1 MDKLLWISIENLRCD
16 CVRTPLPT
24 LTVTG
29 VSHNTCPVEVREKFA
44 FTENHTPSDL
54 HGPNSESV
62 WLSTC
67 NRTELYSVCGSA
79 SVAEESFADT
89 LGITTD
95 FAARY
100 TYVLEGFDA
109 ARHLFRLASGLESL
123 VVGEDEILGQI
134 RRALVNAQA
143 GGSVGPMLTRMFQD
157 ALATGK
163 RVRSETEI
171 NRFPAS
177 VSAAAASIVRE
188 RCGTEGLSN
197 SSVLVIGAGDIGRA
211 VARCLKGM
219 KTRNLAV
226 ANRTYARAEE
236 LARGIGAEVI
246 EWPPRPESLARYDA
260 VISCT
265 SAPGFVLT
273 RGMVEQAVM
282 SMPPGKSIQLMD
294 MAVPRDID
302 PDARRIPGVHLNNI
316 DDARSVVDDSVDRR
330 SHYIEPAERIIREQL
345 DVFAKWIAAH
355 NVSDSIRLM
364 RERADLIRLGELDWI
379 MPKLSGLSRSERS
392 LVEQFSTRLVNK
404 LLHTPTLRLRE
415 TQSSGRSDSLSELVL
430 HAFDLEEGASDDG
443 NGFSA
448 ETRQRPCGFCDKDL
462 VS

>member
-1 MDKLLWISIENLRCD
+1 MIVIENPGCD
-16 CVRTPLPT
+16 CGRTTVPI

-44 FTENHTPSDL
+44 FTENRPPS
-54 HGPNSESV
+54 GGYEPNSEAV
-62 WLSTC
+62 WLGTC
-67 NRTELYSVCGSA
+67 NRTELYSVCGSIGE
-79 SVAEESFADT
+79 AEESFAES
-89 LGITTD
+89 LGIPTD
-95 FAARY
+95 FATQY
-100 TYVLEGFDA
+100 IYVLEGVDA
-109 ARHLFRLASGLESL
+109 AQRLFRLASGLESL
-123 VVGEDEILGQI
+123 VIGEDEILGQI

-143 GGSVGPMLTRMFQD
+143 GDSVGPMLTRMFQD

-188 RCGTEGLSN
+188 RCGMEGLSN
-197 SSVLVIGAGDIGRA
+197 SSVLVIGAGDVGRA

-219 KTRNLAV
+219 KTRNLAI

-236 LARGIGAEVI
+236 VARGIGAEVI
-246 EWPPRPESLARYDA
+246 EWPLRPELLAQYDA
-260 VISCT
+260 IVSCT

-273 RGMVEQAVM
+273 RRMVEEAVM
-282 SMPPGKSIQLMD
+282 SSPPHKSIQLMD

-302 PDARRIPGVHLNNI
+302 PGVRWIPGVHLNNI

-330 SHYIEPAERIIREQL
+330 SSYIEPAERIIREQL
-345 DVFAKWIAAH
+345 DGFTKWMSAH
-355 NVSDSIRLM
+355 SVSDSIRLM
-364 RERADLIRLGELDWI
+364 RERADLIRLGELEWV
-379 MPKLSGLSRSERS
+379 MPKLSGLSENERS

-404 LLHTPTLRLRE
+404 MLHTPTLRLRE
-415 TQSSGRSDSLSELVL
+415 TQSRGGSNSLSELVR
-430 HAFDLEEGASDDG
+430 HAFDLEEGVTHDG
-443 NGFSA
+443 NGFNS
-448 ETRQRPCGFCDKDL
+448 ETGRRPCSLCNKDI